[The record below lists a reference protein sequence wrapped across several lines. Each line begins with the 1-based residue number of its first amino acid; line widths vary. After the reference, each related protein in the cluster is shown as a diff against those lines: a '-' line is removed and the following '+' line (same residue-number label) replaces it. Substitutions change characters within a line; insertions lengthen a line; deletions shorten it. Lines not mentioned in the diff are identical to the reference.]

1 MKNNTSFLIFI
12 FFLGIF
18 FISCK
23 NDFDILYKQMINEKE
38 TVLLEHSDYSSSLND
53 AYMKICK
60 MGKGNNNNLLELAI
74 NENSTNWVT
83 DFSYRPLTDGD
94 LAISLIID
102 INEISDEDFYLL
114 MPLEVRNEYE
124 KNGVVAFWDWIHEG
138 VANREYVINQLEKL
152 MNFWNKV
159 AAHGSVYGVYDH
171 RGNESHQV
179 NPKELA
185 AMIKS
190 HPGYKKGMTVMLLVC
205 NVGLPDLDGIISAQ
219 QIADAMGEGNRVH
232 APEGFVNMYQYPFGR
247 KKKENQ

>member
-12 FFLGIF
+12 FFLGVF

-38 TVLLEHSDYSSSLND
+38 TVLFEHSDYSSLND

-60 MGKGNNNNLLELAI
+60 MGKENNNNLLELAI

-102 INEISDEDFYLL
+102 INEIRDEDFYLL

-124 KNGVVAFWDWIHEG
+124 KNGVVVFWDCIHEG
-138 VANREYVINQLEKL
+138 GANREYVIDQLEKL
-152 MNFWNKV
+152 MN
-159 AAHGSVYGVYDH
+159 
-171 RGNESHQV
+171 
-179 NPKELA
+179 L
-185 AMIKS
+185 
-190 HPGYKKGMTVMLLVC
+190 
-205 NVGLPDLDGIISAQ
+205 
-219 QIADAMGEGNRVH
+219 
-232 APEGFVNMYQYPFGR
+232 
-247 KKKENQ
+247 